1 MDHELKQ
8 RLIGAVVITA
18 LAAIFIPMLFDDPV
32 DTSGKE
38 VTELSIPPAPSSAA
52 PETAQNLPQNKE
64 QVINRTDSDLK
75 VTEIEEDNHN
85 SVLDSQNISEESGA
99 ATGQAGSPDAS
110 NTPNTGI
117 PANQQAEGT
126 NNLSSKLDKQP
137 GLDTGYI
144 DGKAVP
150 NDAHTGTEQQVESE
164 KPRQQTLIPVEKP
177 ISKSVVTDKSE
188 PEITRHQEKSVEK
201 TKHTAKP
208 DGNKPV
214 KSSSKFARYSIQA
227 GSFTK
232 KENAEALVAKLRK
245 QGLPATIIS
254 KGELYRVKVGPSL
267 DKAKAKIMKS
277 KMEKLNINGLLTL
290 E

>member
-38 VTELSIPPAPSSAA
+38 VTELKIPPAPPAVA

-75 VTEIEEDNHN
+75 ITEEDDAAT
-85 SVLDSQNISEESGA
+85 SGLDSQVMPQDTSANGAQTSATESSNA
-99 ATGQAGSPDAS
+99 AKTVGQDNSTHDSVKAPLTAP
-110 NTPNTGI
+110 T
-117 PANQQAEGT
+117 
-126 NNLSSKLDKQP
+126 DKA

-144 DGKAVP
+144 DG
-150 NDAHTGTEQQVESE
+150 NDEPQNAQSTDP
-164 KPRQQTLIPVEKP
+164 KPL
-177 ISKSVVTDKSE
+177 E
-188 PEITRHQEKSVEK
+188 PEKSTLNSEQAPAK
-201 TKHTAKP
+201 PLTTAKP
-208 DGNKPV
+208 KTLAASQKEKTIEKPKLTAKTEGNKSA
-214 KSSSKFARYSIQA
+214 KTGSKLARYSLQA
-227 GSFTK
+227 GSFNK

-245 QGLPATIIS
+245 QGLPATITA
-254 KGELYRVKVGPSL
+254 KGEYFRVKVGPTL
-267 DKAKAKIMKS
+267 DKAKAKDMKS
-277 KMEKLNINGLLTL
+277 KLEKLNINGLITS

>member
-38 VTELSIPPAPSSAA
+38 VTELKIPPAPPAVA

-75 VTEIEEDNHN
+75 ITEEDDAAT
-85 SVLDSQNISEESGA
+85 SGLDSQVMPQDTSANGAQTPATESSNA
-99 ATGQAGSPDAS
+99 AKTVGQDNSTHDSVKAPLTAP
-110 NTPNTGI
+110 T
-117 PANQQAEGT
+117 
-126 NNLSSKLDKQP
+126 DKA

-144 DGKAVP
+144 DG
-150 NDAHTGTEQQVESE
+150 NDEPQNAQSTDPKPLEPEKSTLNSEQAPAKPLTTPKPKTLAASQKEKTIE
-164 KPRQQTLIPVEKP
+164 KPKL
-177 ISKSVVTDKSE
+177 
-188 PEITRHQEKSVEK
+188 
-201 TKHTAKP
+201 TAKTE
-208 DGNKPV
+208 GNKSA
-214 KSSSKFARYSIQA
+214 KTGSKLARYSLQA
-227 GSFTK
+227 GSFNK

-245 QGLPATIIS
+245 QGLPATITA
-254 KGELYRVKVGPSL
+254 KGEYFRVKVGPTL
-267 DKAKAKIMKS
+267 DKAKAKDMKS
-277 KMEKLNINGLLTL
+277 KLEKLNINGLITS